1 MGTPQSKDTCEGTG
15 AHAQA
20 HSGGEEMIKKE
31 EAAAVEYETRNRK
44 KKKNKT
50 TSYAATPASCASTN
64 LTRCKS
70 RGVGTKT
77 WGGEVCGL
85 KLSQVKEERCFP

>member
-1 MGTPQSKDTCEGTG
+1 
-15 AHAQA
+15 
-20 HSGGEEMIKKE
+20 MIKKE

-44 KKKNKT
+44 KKQT

-85 KLSQVKEERCFP
+85 KLSQMKFLLSFP

>member
-1 MGTPQSKDTCEGTG
+1 
-15 AHAQA
+15 
-20 HSGGEEMIKKE
+20 MIKKE

-44 KKKNKT
+44 KNQT
-50 TSYAATPASCASTN
+50 AFYAAIPASCASTN

-77 WGGEVCGL
+77 WGREVCGL
-85 KLSQVKEERCFP
+85 KLSQMKEERCFP